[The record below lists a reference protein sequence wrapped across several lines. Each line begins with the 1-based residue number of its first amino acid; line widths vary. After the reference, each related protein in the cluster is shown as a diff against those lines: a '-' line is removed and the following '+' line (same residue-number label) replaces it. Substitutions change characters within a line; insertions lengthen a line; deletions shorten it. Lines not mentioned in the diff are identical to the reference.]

1 MNDEVVT
8 KSDVRGR
15 RNVKSKTTKKH
26 PTHYFDD
33 EKNVKGGRRNHSR
46 MTDTDYS
53 IDVDEDDP
61 YADDIQYMLR
71 YVK

>member
-15 RNVKSKTTKKH
+15 RNIKSKTVKRH

-33 EKNVKGGRRNHSR
+33 EKEVKGGRRGHSR
-46 MTDTDYS
+46 LVEND
-53 IDVDEDDP
+53 
-61 YADDIQYMLR
+61 
-71 YVK
+71 

>member
-8 KSDVRGR
+8 KADVRGR

-33 EKNVKGGRRNHSR
+33 EKDIKGGRRGHGR
-46 MTDTDYS
+46 MTNNEFSLDL
-53 IDVDEDDP
+53 DEDDP
-61 YADDIQYMLR
+61 YANDIEFMLR
-71 YVK
+71 YV